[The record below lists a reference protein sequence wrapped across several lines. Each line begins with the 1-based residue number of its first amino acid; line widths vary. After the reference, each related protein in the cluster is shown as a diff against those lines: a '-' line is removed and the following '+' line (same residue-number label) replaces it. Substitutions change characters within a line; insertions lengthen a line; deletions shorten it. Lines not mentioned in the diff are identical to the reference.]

1 MISSRSLRDLPN
13 ADELKRIC
21 QSLAMLDAIVMDD
34 WEYRYYSFD
43 SNWGDDESLAS
54 MRDGSG
60 DSFFILFNSAGAII
74 KGFAHES
81 AMAEHSANTGEVW
94 PGVLDEVPPEFEAV
108 LNDPAFVS
116 EETSFCVW
124 RKRGDLAWQCG
135 KIEFPDSDYAD
146 GSEELLAI
154 LDGKPETYAAWATE
168 YYERP
173 IPVEAVREIYAHKP
187 LTQQLVSR
195 LNPDRTLEELES
207 DLDEIGYHRKPV

>member
-1 MISSRSLRDLPN
+1 MISSRSLRELPN
-13 ADELKRIC
+13 VDELKRTC
-21 QSLAMLDAIVMDD
+21 QSLALLDAIVMAD

-43 SNWGDDESLAS
+43 ANWGDDESLAS

-60 DSFFILFNSAGAII
+60 DAFFILFNSAGAIV
-74 KGFAHES
+74 KGYAHES
-81 AMAEHSANTGEVW
+81 AMAQHSVDTGEVW
-94 PGVLDEVPPEFEAV
+94 PGVLNEVPPEFEAV
-108 LNDPAFVS
+108 LNDPAFVA

-124 RKRGDLAWQCG
+124 RKRGDLAWQTG

-154 LDGKPETYAAWATE
+154 LDGKPETYAAWASE

-195 LNPDRTLEELES
+195 LNPDRSLEDLES
-207 DLDEIGYHRKPV
+207 DLDEIGYHRKPA

>member
-1 MISSRSLRDLPN
+1 MISSRSLRELPN
-13 ADELKRIC
+13 VDELKRTC
-21 QSLAMLDAIVMDD
+21 QSLALLDAIVMAD

-43 SNWGDDESLAS
+43 ANWGDDESLAS

-60 DSFFILFNSAGAII
+60 DAFFILFNSDGAIV

-81 AMAEHSANTGEVW
+81 AMAQHSVDTGEVW
-94 PGVLDEVPPEFEAV
+94 PGVLNEVPPEFEAV
-108 LNDPAFVS
+108 LNDPAFVA

-124 RKRGDLAWQCG
+124 RKRGDLAWQTG

-154 LDGKPETYAAWATE
+154 LDGKPETYAAWASE

-195 LNPDRTLEELES
+195 LNPDRSLEDLES
-207 DLDEIGYHRKPV
+207 DLDEIGYHRKPA

>member
-1 MISSRSLRDLPN
+1 MISSRSLRELPN
-13 ADELKRIC
+13 VDELKRTC
-21 QSLAMLDAIVMDD
+21 QSLALLDAILMAD

-43 SNWGDDESLAS
+43 ANWGDDESLAS

-60 DSFFILFNSAGAII
+60 DAFFILFNSAGAIV

-81 AMAEHSANTGEVW
+81 AMARHSVDTGEVW
-94 PGVLDEVPPEFEAV
+94 PGVLNEVPPEFEAV
-108 LNDPAFVS
+108 LNDPAFVA

-124 RKRGDLAWQCG
+124 RKRGDLAWQTG

-154 LDGKPETYAAWATE
+154 LDGKPETYAAWASE

-195 LNPDRTLEELES
+195 LNPDRSLEDLES
-207 DLDEIGYHRKPV
+207 DLDEIGYHRKPA

>member
-1 MISSRSLRDLPN
+1 MISSRSLRELPN
-13 ADELKRIC
+13 VDELKRTC
-21 QSLAMLDAIVMDD
+21 QSLALLDAINMAD

-43 SNWGDDESLAS
+43 ANWGDDESLAT

-60 DSFFILFNSAGAII
+60 DAFFILFTSAGAIV
-74 KGFAHES
+74 KGYAHES
-81 AMAEHSANTGEVW
+81 AMAQHSVDTGEVW
-94 PGVLDEVPPEFEAV
+94 PGVLNEVPPEFEAV
-108 LNDPAFVS
+108 LNDPAFVA

-124 RKRGDLAWQCG
+124 RKRGDLTWQTG

-154 LDGKPETYAAWATE
+154 LDGKPETYAAWASD

-195 LNPDRTLEELES
+195 LNPDRSLEELES
-207 DLDEIGYHRKPV
+207 DLDEIGYHRKPA